1 MFRTLFSEQKKQN
14 EKSFQSCKY
23 LTYNLL
29 KAQVKQNTDD
39 ASSSSF
45 PPVKNKLQPNI
56 KKLCNTEN
64 QQE

>member
-39 ASSSSF
+39 VSSFSF
-45 PPVKNKLQPNI
+45 PPVKNKLQPNT

-64 QQE
+64 KQE